1 METIQTHPLPQ
12 YRIAKTVVLGDLTI
26 ARRAREVLLDNCE
39 LEPIVVF
46 SHEKTPISWCPT
58 YWGQFIFSRLFLYH
72 LFQGAYLIAATAA
85 LDFDFAG
92 LAAAAIA
99 LAVADSRKSDMTESR
114 LSSKC

>member
-58 YWGQFIFSRLFLYH
+58 YWGQFNVGLFYVRHFDGAKH
-72 LFQGAYLIAATAA
+72 LRQDPKQEIRIHF
-85 LDFDFAG
+85 
-92 LAAAAIA
+92 
-99 LAVADSRKSDMTESR
+99 
-114 LSSKC
+114 LSFGW